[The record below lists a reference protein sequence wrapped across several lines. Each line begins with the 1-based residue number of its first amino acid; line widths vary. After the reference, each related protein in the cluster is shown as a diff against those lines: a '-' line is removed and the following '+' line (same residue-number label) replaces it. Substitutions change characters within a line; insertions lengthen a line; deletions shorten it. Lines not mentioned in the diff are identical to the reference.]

1 MQQAIIRKGKVLA
14 ESTPPPQIE
23 PDRILIRVIY
33 SCISAGTEMSGV
45 KESSIS
51 ISQRLLKQPQKIKD
65 GINLVRNI
73 GLNKT
78 IALFKGFTEGGTQT
92 GYSASGI
99 VVAIGKGVSNIKP
112 GDRVAASGGG
122 LANHAEYISVPVNLV
137 MKLPDNVNFREASTV
152 SLGGIAMQGVRR
164 AGLSIGEYCVVTGAG
179 IIGLIT
185 IQILK
190 AAGIRIAAIDTDY
203 NRLQLASELGA
214 EIMINPLFD
223 KTTEI
228 IQSWTHGQGSDAVIF
243 TAGTASSEPLS
254 LAFQLCRRKGQVV
267 LVGVSGMEIKR
278 KDIYSKE
285 LDFKIST
292 SYGPGRYDNNY
303 EHKGLDYP
311 YAYVRWTENR
321 NMSEYLRLLSS
332 GNVSVSKMIA
342 SEYPI
347 EKVTDAYEF
356 LKSPQKPIIVLLS
369 YGLPEDDELSRY
381 TKQDKKVFLSNQ
393 KKDKQIVNIAFVG
406 TGSFATSMHLPNI
419 KELNKKFR
427 IYCVVN
433 RTGSKAVDIANQ
445 YKASYATSD
454 IEEALNDPEVDLV
467 FISTRH
473 DSHASIALKALNAG
487 KNVFVEKPLAINEG
501 EITKLK
507 DFYQSTILPKPIL
520 MTGFNR
526 RFSSIS
532 KEIKKHTDKRMN
544 PLFIQYRMNAGYI
557 PMDHWVHENGGR
569 IVGEACHLIDLMTFF
584 TGCAINS
591 ISIESI
597 TPKTGKLS
605 TSDNKSIVLKYVDGS
620 VCNIQYFSVG
630 SKNLP
635 KEYMEIHYDG
645 NSIIMEDYKKL
656 TGYGVKIKEIKN
668 NISNKGQLEELEDL
682 YDSITGKVTQ
692 WPIELWDMIQT
703 TETALMISKQC

>member
-1 MQQAIIRKGKVLA
+1 MYQAIIRKGKVFA
-14 ESTPPPQIE
+14 ELTPPPQIE

-45 KESSIS
+45 KESSIT
-51 ISQRLLKQPQKIKD
+51 ISQRLLKQPQKLKD

-78 IALFKGFTEGGTQT
+78 IALIKGLTEGGTQT
-92 GYSASGI
+92 GYSASGV
-99 VVAIGKGVSNIKP
+99 VVAVGEEVTNVKP
-112 GDRVAASGGG
+112 GDKVAASGGG

-164 AGLSIGEYCVVTGAG
+164 ANLSIGEYCVVTGAG

-190 AAGIRIAAIDTDY
+190 AAGIRIAAIDPDN
-203 NRLQLASELGA
+203 NRLQLAAEFGA
-214 EIMINPLFD
+214 EIIINPLIE

-228 IQSWTHGQGSDAVIF
+228 IQSWTHGHGSDAVIF
-243 TAGTASSEPLS
+243 TAGTSSSEPLS

-267 LVGVSGMEIKR
+267 LVGVSGLEINR

-342 SEYPI
+342 SEFPI
-347 EKVTDAYEF
+347 QKVTEAYDS
-356 LKSPQKPIIVLLS
+356 LKSPEKPIIVLLS

-381 TKQDKKVFLSNQ
+381 INQNKKVCLSIS
-393 KKDKQIVNIAFVG
+393 KKDNRIINIALIG

-419 KELNKKFR
+419 EALKNKYR
-427 IYCVVN
+427 LHCVAN
-433 RTGSKAVDIANQ
+433 RTGSKAVDIAKQ
-445 YKASYATSD
+445 YQASYATSNID
-454 IEEALNDPEVDLV
+454 EVLNDPEVDLV
-467 FISTRH
+467 FIATRH
-473 DSHASIALKALNAG
+473 DSHASIALRALAAG
-487 KNVFVEKPLAINEG
+487 KNVFVEKPLAINAD
-501 EITKLK
+501 EIKNLK
-507 DFYQSTILPKPIL
+507 EFYQITNLTKPVI

-526 RFSSIS
+526 RFSTIS
-532 KEIKKHTDKRMN
+532 REIKRHTDKRIN
-544 PLFIQYRMNAGYI
+544 PLFIQYRMNAGHI

-584 TGCAINS
+584 TGCAITS
-591 ISIESI
+591 INCESMA
-597 TPKTGKLS
+597 PRTGKLS
-605 TSDNKSIVLKYVDGS
+605 ASDNKSIVLKYEDGS

-630 SKNLP
+630 NKNLP

-656 TGYGVKIKEIKN
+656 KGYGVKIKEIENK
-668 NISNKGQLEELEDL
+668 ISSKGQLEELEVL
-682 YDSITGKVTQ
+682 YDSLIGTTNN
-692 WPIELWDMIQT
+692 WPIELWDMLQT
-703 TETALMISKQC
+703 TETALLISQQC